1 MVIRR
6 NLLKTEKLVL
16 EKNKKI
22 TEEKLEKERLERE
35 KVEKQEL
42 EYDKENPIF
51 DGISHF
57 YEHVEYEHN
66 SEIDKKIDEIQVLK
80 EKLAMEYEAQ
90 KKKAE
95 EIPLENQKTKNN

>member
-1 MVIRR
+1 M
-6 NLLKTEKLVL
+6 
-16 EKNKKI
+16 KKI
-22 TEEKLEKERLERE
+22 GKERLERE

-66 SEIDKKIDEIQVLK
+66 SEIDKKLMKFKFKRKIGNRI
-80 EKLAMEYEAQ
+80 
-90 KKKAE
+90 
-95 EIPLENQKTKNN
+95 